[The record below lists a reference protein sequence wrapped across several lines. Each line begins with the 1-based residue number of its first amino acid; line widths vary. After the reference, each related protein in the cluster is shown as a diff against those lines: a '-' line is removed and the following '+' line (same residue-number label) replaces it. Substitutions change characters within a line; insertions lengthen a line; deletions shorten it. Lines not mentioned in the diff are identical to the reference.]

1 MKKKLEICA
10 FNIEDCIKASKY
22 KIDRIEF
29 CRNKKEGGLSPKK
42 SEIAKAIKFFPNI
55 YPIIRPRKGNFI
67 YSEEELYKMVDLIIF
82 CKKVGCRGVVFGAL
96 NADNEIDKKKCKILL
111 EQSGNMSTTFHKA
124 FDEVKNSFKAIDD
137 LIMLGFNR
145 VLTSGKEKSA
155 LKGIKMIN
163 NLAEKTYNKI
173 SIMPG
178 GGIRSNNIKA
188 FLDNKYLNEFHSSCI
203 IDDTFSEREIENLI
217 KRISNV

>member
-10 FNIEDCIKASKY
+10 FSIEDCIKVSKY

-29 CRNKKEGGLSPKK
+29 CKNRKEGGISPKK

-67 YSEEELYKMVDLIIF
+67 YNEEELYKMVDLITF
-82 CKKVGCRGVVFGAL
+82 CKKVGCKGVVFGAL
-96 NADNEIDKKKCKILL
+96 NDDKEIDIKKCKILL
-111 EQSGNMSTTFHKA
+111 EKSGNMSTTFHKA
-124 FDEVKNSFKAIDD
+124 FDEVKNTFKAIEE
-137 LIMLGFNR
+137 LIILGFDR
-145 VLTSGKEKSA
+145 VLTSGKEKNA
-155 LKGIKMIN
+155 LEGIKMIN
-163 NLAEKTYNKI
+163 DLAKKTHNKI

-178 GGIRSNNIKA
+178 GGIRSNNINE
-188 FLDNKYLNEFHSSCI
+188 FLYNKYLNEFHSSCI
-203 IDDTFSEREIENLI
+203 IDNEFKEIEVENLI